1 MEQQVNWPWILEL
14 ILCTVC
20 QYLYLIPNK
29 QFVTLCM
36 VFVCI
41 CVHTPTHTCTPQI
54 HIHTHTALFTMSLVA
69 PGDYDALTNFRLGPF
84 NNDVRQLSFNVSVV
98 DDNIPEN
105 GEMFRVSLTLDP
117 ADQARLGSR
126 VTVSLEVATVT
137 IQDDDGKH
145 FNVLSINIYIF

>member
-1 MEQQVNWPWILEL
+1 
-14 ILCTVC
+14 
-20 QYLYLIPNK
+20 
-29 QFVTLCM
+29 
-36 VFVCI
+36 
-41 CVHTPTHTCTPQI
+41 
-54 HIHTHTALFTMSLVA
+54 MSLVA

-84 NNDVRQLSFNVSVV
+84 SNDVRQLSFNVSVV

-117 ADQARLGSR
+117 ADQARLGSH

-145 FNVLSINIYIF
+145 FNVLSINTYIFY